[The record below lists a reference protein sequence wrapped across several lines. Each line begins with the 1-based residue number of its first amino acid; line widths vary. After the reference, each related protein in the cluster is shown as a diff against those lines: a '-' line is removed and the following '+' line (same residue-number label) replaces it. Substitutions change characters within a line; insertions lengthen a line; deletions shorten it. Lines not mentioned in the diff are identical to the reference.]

1 MISFVAKR
9 GTLKGGVLL
18 VGQQGYRV
26 LAFFVADF
34 LRYLKGAL
42 SVAHHTR
49 VQIAGRH
56 PIISAD
62 SL

>member
-9 GTLKGGVLL
+9 GTPKGGVLL

-26 LAFFVADF
+26 LALFVSDF

-42 SVAHHTR
+42 GAGYNTR
-49 VQIAGRH
+49 IQIAGRH